1 MILSIILGKLT
12 PYEPQRRGNM
22 LLSVNPGI
30 VFISFMYIFP
40 VVLSLKKSTLAYPL
54 QHAAL

>member
-1 MILSIILGKLT
+1 MILSMVLGKLT
-12 PYEPQRRGNM
+12 PYELQRRGNM

-30 VFISFMYIFP
+30 VFISFIYIFP